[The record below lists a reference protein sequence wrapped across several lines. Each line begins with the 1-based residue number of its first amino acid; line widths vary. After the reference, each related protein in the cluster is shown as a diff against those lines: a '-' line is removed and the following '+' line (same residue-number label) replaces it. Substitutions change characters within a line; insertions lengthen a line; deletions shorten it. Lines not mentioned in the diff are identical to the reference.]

1 MIIGV
6 DYHTRGM
13 GVSFL
18 VWMILNTEQWGEA
31 VVIKWN
37 WDFKKKKKSRYV
49 ISITVRSIRQT
60 N

>member
-31 VVIKWN
+31 VVRKWN
-37 WDFKKKKKSRYV
+37 WDFKKKKKVAMLY
-49 ISITVRSIRQT
+49 QLQWDQ
-60 N
+60 